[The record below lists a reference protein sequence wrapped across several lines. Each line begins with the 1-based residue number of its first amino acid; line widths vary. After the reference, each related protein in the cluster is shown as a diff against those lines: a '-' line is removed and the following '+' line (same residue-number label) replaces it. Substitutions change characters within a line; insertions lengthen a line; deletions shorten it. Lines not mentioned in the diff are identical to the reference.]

1 MALKIFKG
9 FWFFSVV
16 GLLLTFFYV
25 YAGLPE
31 WVTLSNEG
39 TQTSIPKNS
48 LFYLSIGVMAVINTL
63 VFIATRL
70 PIQQKPDFKAWFYG
84 LIITINIFFIA
95 SLGFLHV
102 YNSGER
108 YDYSGMAP
116 AIYGSLFL
124 VGAWII
130 SWPIYLLSQ
139 KILAK

>member
-9 FWFFSVV
+9 LWFFSVM

-31 WVTLSNEG
+31 WVILSNEG
-39 TQTSIPKNS
+39 APSYIPKNS
-48 LFYLSIGVMAVINTL
+48 LFYLSIAAMAIINTL
-63 VFIATRL
+63 VFATRL
-70 PIQQKPDFKAWFYG
+70 PINQKTDFKAWFHG

-95 SLGFLHV
+95 SLLFLHV

-124 VGAWII
+124 VTAWVI
-130 SWPIYLLSQ
+130 SWPVYLLSQ

>member
-9 FWFFSVV
+9 LWFFSVV

-31 WVTLSNEG
+31 WVILSNEG
-39 TQTSIPKNS
+39 APSYIPKNS
-48 LFYLSIGVMAVINTL
+48 LFYLSIGAMAVINTL

-70 PIQQKPDFKAWFYG
+70 PIKQKQDFKAWFYG

>member
-9 FWFFSVV
+9 IWFFSVV

-31 WVTLSNEG
+31 WVTLSEEG
-39 TQTSIPKNS
+39 AVPSIPKNS
-48 LFYLSIGVMAVINTL
+48 LFYFSLSLMAVINTL
-63 VFIATRL
+63 VFVVTRL
-70 PIQQKPDFKAWFYG
+70 PIKQKPDFKAWFYG
-84 LIITINIFFIA
+84 LTITINLFFIA

-108 YDYSGMAP
+108 YDYTSMAP

-124 VGAWII
+124 VSAWII
-130 SWPIYLLSQ
+130 SWPIYVLSQ

>member
-31 WVTLSNEG
+31 WVTLSEEG
-39 TQTSIPKNS
+39 TLTSIPKNS
-48 LFYLSIGVMAVINTL
+48 LFYLSIGAMAVINTL

-70 PIQQKPDFKAWFYG
+70 PIQQKQDFKAWFYG
-84 LIITINIFFIA
+84 LIITINLFFIA